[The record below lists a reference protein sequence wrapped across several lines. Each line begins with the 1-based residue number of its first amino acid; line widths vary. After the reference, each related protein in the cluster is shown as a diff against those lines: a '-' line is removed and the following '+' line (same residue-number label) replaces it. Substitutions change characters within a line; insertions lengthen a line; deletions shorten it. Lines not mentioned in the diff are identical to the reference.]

1 MKRAKYADKITDLV
15 EDTLVHLECS
25 DDFTVWDNLDE
36 DRFSFTLEYDR
47 TGERYEKDLDELYT
61 EKQEE
66 DIKVKDQYRNHLK
79 SGIENFVNNIL
90 NREANRISE
99 ANERI
104 ASGGTYTDYDVYDDE
119 YDEDEEEE
127 EDDEYDEEDEEYDE
141 DEDEDEE
148 EDYDEETERN
158 LDIPVYRSL
167 HLPDPDITDH
177 DMPFEE
183 YDTRDDN
190 IEATTIATTENPIKI
205 YPAKEILPVFL
216 KEEFNNIVF
225 IQRDDLG
232 ILSINSDDYK
242 NACKEVSDFVGKDNF
257 YIVPM
262 DNQTDICISDRDID
276 YVEQFIED
284 LTGIDDADILEYKNG
299 EILNVF
305 DRNKTDKPENRDE
318 VSPWASYIEDM
329 DN

>member
-90 NREANRISE
+90 NREANRTSE
-99 ANERI
+99 ENERI
-104 ASGGTYTDYDVYDDE
+104 ASGGTYTDYD
-119 YDEDEEEE
+119 
-127 EDDEYDEEDEEYDE
+127 EYDEEDEEDEEE
-141 DEDEDEE
+141 DEDYEEDEE
-148 EDYDEETERN
+148 EDYDEKEESEED

-167 HLPDPDITDH
+167 HLPDPDITDP
-177 DMPFEE
+177 DMPFAE

-190 IEATTIATTENPIKI
+190 IEATTYTENENPIKI

-225 IQRDDLG
+225 IQRNDLG

-276 YVEQFIED
+276 YVEQFVED

-305 DRNKTDKPENRDE
+305 DRRKTDKPENRDE

-329 DN
+329 GN